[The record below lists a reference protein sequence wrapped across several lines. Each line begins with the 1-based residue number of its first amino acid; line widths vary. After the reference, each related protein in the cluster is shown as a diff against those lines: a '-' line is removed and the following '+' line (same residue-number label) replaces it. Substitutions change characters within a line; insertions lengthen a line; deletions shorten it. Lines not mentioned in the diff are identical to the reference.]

1 LQFHLDN
8 AQDTENLGAVLWKVL
23 PAKALVFLYGEL
35 GAGKT
40 TLMRGLL
47 RAAGYQQVV
56 RSPTYSLVE
65 EYQLGDRSLFHFDLY
80 RLNSPEELEWIG
92 IDDYL
97 QQNALCFIEWPQRG
111 LGILP
116 TADVEIRLQYH
127 QSVSRLAD
135 ISGLQTNLKNKI
147 QLGCKNNNIL
157 L

>member
-1 LQFHLDN
+1 MQFHLHN
-8 AQDTENLGAVLWKVL
+8 AQETENLGSVLWRVL
-23 PAKALVFLYGEL
+23 PSKALVFMYGEL
-35 GAGKT
+35 GTGKT

-80 RLNSPEELEWIG
+80 RLSSPEELEWIG
-92 IDDYL
+92 MDDYL

-111 LGILP
+111 LGFLP
-116 TADVEIRLQYH
+116 VADVEIHLQYH
-127 QSVSRLAD
+127 ESDSRLAE
-135 ISGLQTNLKNKI
+135 IIVLEANLKNKI
-147 QLGCKNNNIL
+147 QQGCKNNNIL